1 MSMAHDLI
9 VDQFRPIVEG
19 EKQLATWYVQGHSD
33 RLGDRLLMF
42 DNTSAPSWEILRFK
56 PALASDPR
64 FEAALRER
72 MEQLSAFRHSVFP
85 QVRQI
90 KQLGREDGLAVAS
103 TYAPGAR
110 LTEALK
116 KPCSPVFA
124 ARLIRLLA
132 PALAALQEY
141 APGISHGA
149 LDADRI
155 VITGDGQLMIREHM
169 VGSAIESLCLS
180 PAELWTDF
188 GILTLRTPP
197 TLDRRHDVTQLAL
210 VALSLMA
217 GRRIRPD
224 EYPHKVVELLNEIAE
239 KSSWQSL
246 VIFQPLRQWLER
258 ALCLDDRP
266 FDSAKDANDALSEL
280 PEEPP
285 RADDYFGSPASSL
298 QPPSNGADTLED
310 GRGRRG
316 GRSSR
321 FVAPRAFEGAEKGPA
336 QSPPA
341 DSSANL
347 ETRFQ
352 LMRDP
357 VAFVQRYIGGAMPTA
372 AILVALVA
380 LGEAVMIG
388 RLLYARAATEAPA
401 PVGAAVLIESP
412 EPGANVLVDDQ
423 PVGVTPLQ
431 LNVDPRIK
439 SIRVLPPPPPATLDL
454 DQKAVETTG
463 VTEPA
468 QPAATTNDR
477 LADLARL
484 PAAQRRGAFRLSSQV
499 ELHVLDGDRVL
510 GSSGDGPI
518 VATAGRHE
526 FEFVNSAIG
535 YRARRAI
542 EVRPGQ
548 ITSLSVTLPNGT
560 MNINAVPWA
569 AVWID
574 GNPVG
579 DTPLGNLSIS
589 LGEHDIVFRH
599 PQLGE
604 RRQKTLVRADGV
616 TRVTVNLQ
624 Q

>member
-19 EKQLATWYVQGHSD
+19 EQQLATWYVQGHSD

-42 DNTSAPSWEILRFK
+42 DNTSAPSWEILRFR

-72 MEQLSAFRHSVFP
+72 IEQLSTFRHSIFP

-124 ARLIRLLA
+124 ARLIRMLV
-132 PALAALQEY
+132 PALAALQEH

-169 VGSAIESLCLS
+169 IGSAIESLGLS
-180 PAELWTDF
+180 AAELWTDF
-188 GILTLRTPP
+188 GILTFRMPP
-197 TLDRRHDVTQLAL
+197 TLDRRHDVAQLAL

-246 VIFQPLRQWLER
+246 VIFQPLRHWLER
-258 ALCLDDRP
+258 ALWLDDRP
-266 FDSAKDANDALSEL
+266 FDAAKDANDALSEL

-285 RADDYFGSPASSL
+285 RADDFFGSPASSL
-298 QPPSNGADTLED
+298 QSPSNGADTQED

-316 GRSSR
+316 GRSPR
-321 FVAPRAFEGAEKGPA
+321 FVAPRADKSPA
-336 QSPPA
+336 QSPVATA
-341 DSSANL
+341 DSSGNS

-352 LMRDP
+352 LVRDA
-357 VAFVQRYIGGAMPTA
+357 VAFVQRYIGSAMPTA
-372 AILVALVA
+372 AILVGLLAI
-380 LGEAVMIG
+380 GEAVIIG
-388 RLLYARAATEAPA
+388 RLLYARAATETPA
-401 PVGAAVLIESP
+401 PVTAAVLIESP

-431 LNVDPRIK
+431 LNVGPRIK
-439 SIRVLPPPPPATLDL
+439 SIRVLPPPVVTLDL
-454 DQKAVETTG
+454 DQKVVETTG
-463 VTEPA
+463 VSEPA
-468 QPAATTNDR
+468 QLAAKTNDR
-477 LADLARL
+477 LADLAR
-484 PAAQRRGAFRLSSQV
+484 ASATAQRRGAFRLSSSV

-510 GSSGDGPI
+510 GSSVDGPI

-535 YRARRAI
+535 YRARRVI
-542 EVRPGQ
+542 EVKPGQ

-569 AVWID
+569 TVWID

-579 DTPLGNLSIS
+579 DTPLGNLSVS

-604 RRQKTLVRADGV
+604 RREKTVVRADGV

>member
-56 PALASDPR
+56 PALASDSR
-64 FEAALRER
+64 FETALRER
-72 MEQLSAFRHSVFP
+72 MEQLSTFRHSVFP

-124 ARLIRLLA
+124 ARLIRLLV
-132 PALAALQEY
+132 PALAALQEF

-169 VGSAIESLCLS
+169 VGSAIESLGLS
-180 PAELWTDF
+180 AAELWTDF
-188 GILTLRTPP
+188 GILTFRTPP
-197 TLDRRHDVTQLAL
+197 TLDRRHDVAQLAL

-224 EYPHKVVELLNEIAE
+224 EYPHKVVDLLNEIAE

-246 VIFQPLRQWLER
+246 LIFQPLRNWLER
-258 ALCLDDRP
+258 ALWLDDRP
-266 FDSAKDANDALSEL
+266 FDSAKDANDALSEF

-285 RADDYFGSPASSL
+285 RTDDYFGSPASSL
-298 QPPSNGADTLED
+298 QPPSNGADAVED

-316 GRSSR
+316 GRSPR

-336 QSPPA
+336 QSPAA
-341 DSSANL
+341 DTSANL

-372 AILVALVA
+372 AIIVALLA

-431 LNVDPRIK
+431 LNVGPRIK
-439 SIRVLPPPPPATLDL
+439 SIRVLPPPAATLDL
-454 DQKAVETTG
+454 DQKVIETTG
-463 VTEPA
+463 VAEPA
-468 QPAATTNDR
+468 QPAARTNDK

-484 PAAQRRGAFRLSSQV
+484 PAAQRRGAFRLSSPV

-535 YRARRAI
+535 YRARRVI

-604 RRQKTLVRADGV
+604 RRERTLVRADGV